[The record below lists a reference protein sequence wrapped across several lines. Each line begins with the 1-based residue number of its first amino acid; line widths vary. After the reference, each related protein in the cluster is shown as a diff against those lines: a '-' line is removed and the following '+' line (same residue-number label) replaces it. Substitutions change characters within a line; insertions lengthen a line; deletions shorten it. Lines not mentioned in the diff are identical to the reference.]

1 MHPARFSDDAPAQV
15 PVRCIWSGGKNSI
28 DTTSLFSEPYSCLRR
43 HVEVPPH
50 PLLSPDC
57 LTPRCR
63 PPWAA
68 IFPCRLPMH
77 CWELAELVMLL
88 MRPFSLAPLSR
99 PSQSPML
106 PGDAPCN
113 SSFGINPET
122 DSSEASLLSLDHRG
136 SMLRP
141 VVGCCIFKMAAT
153 ARAKVWQ
160 VKTLSEGTG

>member
-1 MHPARFSDDAPAQV
+1 MHLVGRQEFHRHNQSLLRAPT
-15 PVRCIWSGGKNSI
+15 PVCVDMWR
-28 DTTSLFSEPYSCLRR
+28 SL
-43 HVEVPPH
+43 HH